1 AILKVLSLSARISM
15 TRAWLNEGSPR
26 RRKNPA
32 RRKPF
37 LRLCLIRI
45 VMLLRHVAEDE
56 PRVLVGEGG
65 PHAHMADHGRHQA
78 RRKLTRRSMAPAA
91 VGAKPQLSLQTRVL
105 DRAVIRT
112 RLCSRWGVFAGTGLR
127 SR

>member
-1 AILKVLSLSARISM
+1 MRKINCSPALAVICGLRWPPILKVLSLSARISM

-32 RRKPF
+32 RRKLF
-37 LRLCLIRI
+37 LRLGLWCLIRT

-65 PHAHMADHGRHQA
+65 PHAHMADHGGHQA
-78 RRKLTRRSMAPAA
+78 RRKLTRRSMAPAT
-91 VGAKPQLSLQTRVL
+91 VGAKPQLSLQ
-105 DRAVIRT
+105 
-112 RLCSRWGVFAGTGLR
+112 
-127 SR
+127 